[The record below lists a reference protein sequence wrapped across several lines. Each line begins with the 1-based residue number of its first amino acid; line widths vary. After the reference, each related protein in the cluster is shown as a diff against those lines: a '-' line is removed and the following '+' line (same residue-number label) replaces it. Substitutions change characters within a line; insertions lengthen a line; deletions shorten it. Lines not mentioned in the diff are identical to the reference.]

1 MRSSL
6 HKIKKTLIT
15 LLFLVTFVV
24 GSLAIAPAT
33 YAQASGGA
41 TNTWTGECVYDSDVP
56 TIIGVECLLAN
67 VLGVAV
73 TFIGL
78 AGFVMLLYGSYKF
91 LISGGNNK
99 GMEDAQKTLTFSVIG
114 LVVALS
120 AFLIVRLIAE
130 FTGVN
135 SILNFSIRV
144 P

>member
-1 MRSSL
+1 MRFSL
-6 HKIKKTLIT
+6 HKAKKVFSNLVGL
-15 LLFLVTFVV
+15 LLFVAVAHIT
-24 GSLAIAPAT
+24 APH
-33 YAQASGGA
+33 AQAAPSP
-41 TNTWTGECVYDSDVP
+41 WTGACVSGPGNDVP
-56 TIIGVECLLAN
+56 TIIGLECLLAN

-78 AGFVMLLYGSYKF
+78 AGFVMLLYGSFKF

-120 AFLIVRLIAE
+120 SFLIVRLISE
-130 FTGVN
+130 FTGVS